1 MGLSTYSFNDAL
13 PQQPSWKTRCA
24 RKTEHT
30 PTRTRAQSCLS
41 STLEEL
47 SQSIYQ
53 GILLLGFEKKGH
65 IYFFQAASYL
75 YLVYIRE
82 SIFHS

>member
-1 MGLSTYSFNDAL
+1 MGLSTYSFNDAF
-13 PQQPSWKTRCA
+13 PQQPPRKTRCA

-30 PTRTRAQSCLS
+30 RTHVPTRARAHSCLS
-41 STLEEL
+41 SALEEL

-65 IYFFQAASYL
+65 TDIFFRL
-75 YLVYIRE
+75 PL
-82 SIFHS
+82 IFI